1 MPALL
6 PTHSR
11 APHHCAE
18 FLLLP
23 DGTQY
28 NSRIRN
34 DGTVRESTAQVEF
47 VMKLDVNSAN
57 GKGVGAG
64 TTGWFKV
71 MDDTHPGG
79 AVIHYADG
87 DANGDLIVSYTG
99 YSGYNASA
107 PYLDGYGREKCC
119 GAMTGPTSYL
129 VKLKKD
135 DGSEVW
141 KHEVPHHLVRCRAIN
156 DGSFFCAY
164 SMHAADGPL
173 DFKDTAGNGVTMESV
188 TTSKTGVIKYNAG
201 GIAQW
206 AKPTH
211 DSIDDKY
218 LRISVN
224 GAGTLLAIAA
234 SSEGRGAKDVISRIN
249 TADGAIMWTDNAF
262 PYGTHG
268 FRGVE
273 VSDDGN
279 DVYAFGQMDSPIEIT
294 DTLGSTMTLNTRG
307 TYSAFVATF
316 NAADGSGK
324 WAIDGG
330 SGGMD
335 YFFILSVDATTGD
348 VYIGGQVYGH
358 PPSYTWGDVTRAN
371 AMIGSST
378 AVDVGQG
385 SIRAFFAQIKPTTV
399 LPYCLNSCTA
409 ASAGTTQASAVKT
422 GHCYIDRHCY
432 KAGDFAPY
440 ENQHCMKCDPTASA
454 KSPVEWSGPDTTSN
468 CFIGGKCVAEG
479 TKEVKVTGT
488 SRYGPTYGPPDPCS
502 KCIPSASTIAYS
514 PVAEKGCMVST
525 THALAQRPPAAPM
538 RGDLLR

>member
-1 MPALL
+1 MKAMLDNAHIAV
-6 PTHSR
+6 TGGFK
-11 APHHCAE
+11 E

-129 VKLKKD
+129 VKLKAL

-211 DSIDDKY
+211 DSNDDKY
-218 LRISVN
+218 LVISVN

-262 PYGTHG
+262 PYDTHG

-358 PPSYTWGDVTRAN
+358 PPKLHLGRRDARECDDWIVHICRCRPRLDQGFLRADQ
-371 AMIGSST
+371 ADDRS
-378 AVDVGQG
+378 AL
-385 SIRAFFAQIKPTTV
+385 
-399 LPYCLNSCTA
+399 LPQQLHRRLRRYDPGLRR
-409 ASAGTTQASAVKT
+409 Q
-422 GHCYIDRHCY
+422 DRPLLH
-432 KAGDFAPY
+432 
-440 ENQHCMKCDPTASA
+440 
-454 KSPVEWSGPDTTSN
+454 
-468 CFIGGKCVAEG
+468 
-479 TKEVKVTGT
+479 
-488 SRYGPTYGPPDPCS
+488 
-502 KCIPSASTIAYS
+502 
-514 PVAEKGCMVST
+514 
-525 THALAQRPPAAPM
+525 RPP
-538 RGDLLR
+538 LLQSGRLRAVLEPTLHEV